1 MANEFEVE
9 EVLDRRV
16 SNGNVEYLLKWKGF
30 TSRHN
35 SWVIENDVNCPEL
48 IKKFE
53 IGEFKE
59 ISSMYNYYT

>member
-16 SNGNVEYLLKWKGF
+16 NNGNVEYLLKWKGF

-35 SWVIENDVNCPEL
+35 WWVIENDVNCPEL
-48 IKKFE
+48 IEKFE
-53 IGEFKE
+53 IGEFKK
-59 ISSMYNYYT
+59 ISSTYNYYT